1 MTTQQ
6 LAHRFCTALNCPI
19 DRATGE
25 LSPLVSSFV
34 LSPCYFS
41 LGAAL
46 LLPVINPD
54 DRFWR
59 SPWPQQPG
67 QALHSHHSGQRGTI
81 QSP

>member
-6 LAHRFCTALNCPI
+6 LAHRFRTALNCPI
-19 DRATGE
+19 DRTTGE
-25 LSPLVSSFV
+25 LSPLVSSLE
-34 LSPCYFS
+34 LSPCFFR

-46 LLPVINPD
+46 LPPVINAD

-67 QALHSHHSGQRGTI
+67 QALHSLHSGQRGTI